1 MSSEILVQLGRV
13 VYVNY
18 GEHAG
23 KLAVV
28 VDIVDG
34 KRVVIDAPVCGIPRQ
49 VFSVKRLSLTR
60 FRVPNV
66 AANEKHES
74 LKFLNQ
80 EEDSRR

>member
-34 KRVVIDAPVCGIPRQ
+34 KRVVVDGPTSGIARQ
-49 VFSVKRLSLTR
+49 IMATKRMALTR
-60 FRVPNV
+60 FKVPSV
-66 AANEKHES
+66 AVNEKHES
-74 LKFLNQ
+74 LKYFN
-80 EEDSRR
+80 